1 MSRNRRDVRCGFC
14 SAPGNGRTDLALQ
27 NSSFAYRKIDSQSVS
42 VLGLTARTWALQN
55 CLSLIL
61 KTKRDPEGGWLGS
74 NNSFIFN
81 NLAERVGFETD
92 FKRQIKDLVRH
103 GQQSWCM

>member
-1 MSRNRRDVRCGFC
+1 VALVRRSG
-14 SAPGNGRTDLALQ
+14 SGRTDLALQ

-55 CLSLIL
+55 CMSLIL
-61 KTKRDPEGGWLGS
+61 KTKRDPESGWLDS

-81 NLAERVGFETD
+81 NLAERVGFERNLERTL
-92 FKRQIKDLVRH
+92 KTLGGTGGTVSH
-103 GQQSWCM
+103 